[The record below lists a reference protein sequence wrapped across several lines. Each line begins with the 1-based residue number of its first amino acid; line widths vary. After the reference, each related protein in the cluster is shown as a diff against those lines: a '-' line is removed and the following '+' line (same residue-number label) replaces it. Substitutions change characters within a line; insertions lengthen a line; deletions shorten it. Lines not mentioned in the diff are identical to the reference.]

1 MQISKDNI
9 RQKIIVFNNEY
20 LIEESSPSRAKEN
33 SQSLITNSDNSDKEE
48 EEMEINIILENGN
61 NINFKFNLDENIYS
75 RVDNFC
81 KENNIDQNGQD
92 LILQQIDSKLAEIL
106 KQKEG
111 NNESNKKNDNEDNN
125 VSNSVGENNI
135 NNNIE
140 NNGEN
145 NFENNIYDYNIN
157 NEENKNENNNNL
169 ERQKNNKLKNKNEMK
184 KNINIHNR
192 KLKDYEIGQRLYE
205 RGKKYN
211 KRKQIHI
218 EKMKTEI
225 LNNSPKYDFK
235 PKLSKKTEELIKST
249 NRKMKIEDR
258 LIKSG
263 KERDKKILK
272 KAIEIKLF
280 EDQKINDLSSGTN
293 LKNKRKNLTRNK
305 SADVFNKLYN
315 EKDILE
321 KKAKKKEKIYFKK
334 VFPFKPK
341 ITDMAKNMK
350 KDKYKEIINKYN
362 EKQLKKREKILQ
374 KEEEEKSINQKSK
387 EKNININNM
396 NNTKRRPK
404 NYFLSKNIKNAK
416 LRSKPI
422 KNKLYSTYEKENS
435 KNDFNEKYNKEMEQ
449 ERKKNLDMKSN
460 DIIKKI
466 KEYKFKEI
474 FNLLDLNKEGYLSY
488 ANISFINIEPKILEA
503 LSPLIGEINRNKN
516 KKIFFNEFKNI
527 TNDSLSKCMVEDV

>member
-106 KQKEG
+106 KQKEV
-111 NNESNKKNDNEDNN
+111 NNDSNKENDNEENN
-125 VSNSVGENNI
+125 VSNSDGENNI
-135 NNNIE
+135 NNNFS
-140 NNGEN
+140 NNVEN
-145 NFENNIYDYNIN
+145 NFENNIYNYNIN

-169 ERQKNNKLKNKNEMK
+169 ESQKDNKLKNKNKMK
-184 KNINIHNR
+184 KNINVHNR
-192 KLKDYEIGQRLYE
+192 KIKDYEIGQRLYE
-205 RGKKYN
+205 RGKKYK

-235 PKLSKKTEELIKST
+235 PKLSKKTEELIKNT

-416 LRSKPI
+416 LRSKPL

-435 KNDFNEKYNKEMEQ
+435 KNDFDEKYNKEMEQ

-474 FNLLDLNKEGYLSY
+474 FDLLDLNKEGYLSY
-488 ANISFINIEPKILEA
+488 ANISFINIEPKILE
-503 LSPLIGEINRNKN
+503 
-516 KKIFFNEFKNI
+516 
-527 TNDSLSKCMVEDV
+527 V

>member
-111 NNESNKKNDNEDNN
+111 NNDSNKENDNEDNN
-125 VSNSVGENNI
+125 VSYSDGENNI
-135 NNNIE
+135 NNNV
-140 NNGEN
+140 EN
-145 NFENNIYDYNIN
+145 NFENNNENNIYNYNIN
-157 NEENKNENNNNL
+157 NEENKNENNNTL
-169 ERQKNNKLKNKNEMK
+169 ESQKDNKLKNKNEMK
-184 KNINIHNR
+184 KNINVHKR
-192 KLKDYEIGQRLYE
+192 KIKDYEIGQRLYE
-205 RGKKYN
+205 RGKKYK

-218 EKMKTEI
+218 EKIQTEI

-280 EDQKINDLSSGTN
+280 EDQKINDLSSGRN

-305 SADVFNKLYN
+305 SVDVFNKLYN

-387 EKNININNM
+387 EKNKNINNM
-396 NNTKRRPK
+396 NNTKKRPK
-404 NYFLSKNIKNAK
+404 NY
-416 LRSKPI
+416 
-422 KNKLYSTYEKENS
+422 
-435 KNDFNEKYNKEMEQ
+435 
-449 ERKKNLDMKSN
+449 
-460 DIIKKI
+460 
-466 KEYKFKEI
+466 
-474 FNLLDLNKEGYLSY
+474 
-488 ANISFINIEPKILEA
+488 
-503 LSPLIGEINRNKN
+503 
-516 KKIFFNEFKNI
+516 
-527 TNDSLSKCMVEDV
+527 